1 MADSEFANVNDLPPT
16 EEVSDNELENL
27 DDFDRD
33 CETSKLNNI
42 DKQPSDNSNSTQDI
56 HLSQRQPLDTYC
68 PTEKKQILHI
78 SATDVSPAAYPDIVT
93 SASTAPTTETCR
105 PLRTEVSGNS
115 AFSPHSPVSSTGLN
129 DLDDIGS
136 NSPSAFDYNCDHSS
150 VEKNRFEPIENRSTA
165 YNFQRSHQYPGFVEE
180 LGRKSAD
187 PNIQNIYHSA
197 NDRYITCSNPFRAN
211 LSPDRET
218 ERSGSYKFCNN
229 PIQKSNYIVSGSD
242 SDLDKKYMVSCEKD
256 NNSGHFDR
264 DIMAK
269 DRHSNNHRSN
279 TFDAREPKTR
289 NYLRDNENDHFEA
302 NSKHIR
308 RERSVSSDR
317 ITYPDKDSSMP
328 KKRDKKSKKSK
339 KKKDK
344 KYREY
349 RSLNRKGGKGDDYDE
364 YDGSPVSSDPDVD
377 GRDSRS
383 SYRLD
388 NSNRNRSGKS
398 SPLYTAKNIHFV

>member
-1 MADSEFANVNDLPPT
+1 MDDSEFSNVNDLPPT

-33 CETSKLNNI
+33 FETSKINNI

-56 HLSQRQPLDTYC
+56 PLSQRQPIDTYC
-68 PTEKKQILHI
+68 STEKKQIQHI
-78 SATDVSPAAYPDIVT
+78 SATDVSPAAYPDIET
-93 SASTAPTTETCR
+93 SASTAPTTEICR

-115 AFSPHSPVSSTGLN
+115 ALSPHSPVSSTGLN

-136 NSPSAFDYNCDHSS
+136 NSPSAFDYNCDYSS
-150 VEKNRFEPIENRSTA
+150 VEKNRFEPVENRSTA
-165 YNFQRSHQYPGFVEE
+165 YNFQKSRQYPGFVEE
-180 LGRKSAD
+180 LGRESAD
-187 PNIQNIYHSA
+187 SNIQNIYHSG

-218 ERSGSYKFCNN
+218 ERSDSYKFYNN
-229 PIQKSNYIVSGSD
+229 QIQKPNYIVSGSD
-242 SDLDKKYMVSCEKD
+242 SDLDKKYRVSCEKD
-256 NNSGHFDR
+256 NNSSHFDT

-269 DRHSNNHRSN
+269 DRHSHNHRSN
-279 TFDAREPKTR
+279 TFDAREQKTK

-317 ITYPDKDSSMP
+317 NTYLDKDSNMP

-344 KYREY
+344 KSREY

-364 YDGSPVSSDPDVD
+364 FDGSPVSSDPDVD
-377 GRDSRS
+377 GRNSRS

-388 NSNRNRSGKS
+388 NSNKNRSGNNY
-398 SPLYTAKNIHFV
+398 LFLHG